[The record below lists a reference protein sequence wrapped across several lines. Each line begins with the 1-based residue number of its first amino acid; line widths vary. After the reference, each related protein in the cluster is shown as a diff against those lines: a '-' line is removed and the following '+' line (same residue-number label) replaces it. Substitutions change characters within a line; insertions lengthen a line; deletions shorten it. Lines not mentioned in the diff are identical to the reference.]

1 MLTKEQKIEKL
12 IELGGNR
19 WTKAGKDRI
28 YFNQPVLEELLNIKN
43 TYNNSGSLSG
53 FWMEGELISNTRGNK
68 ILHEL
73 KTGKFYYD
81 IEKDDFDY
89 YIIYGE
95 EIEEKIR
102 SIIEPAKA
110 EQN

>member
-12 IELGGNR
+12 IKLGGNR

-28 YFNQPVLEELLNIKN
+28 YFNQPTLEKVLNIQKS
-43 TYNNSGSLSG
+43 YNNSGSLSG
-53 FWMEGELISNTRGNK
+53 FWMEGELESNSRGNK

-81 IEKDDFDY
+81 VEVDKFY
-89 YIIYGE
+89 YNMIYGE
-95 EIEEKIR
+95 EIEEKFR
-102 SIIEPAKA
+102 SYIE
-110 EQN
+110 